1 MNKLNSG
8 KEIVMPILFERAGL
22 IHPDIYPDEGW
33 LFIQEEKIKDFGCG
47 QPPAELRDVVTGK
60 VSQVDLKGNL
70 LGPGWIDIHIH
81 GARGH
86 DIMDGSRQA
95 LAAIS
100 DFKLQQGVTGFL
112 ATPLTA
118 GPEKIARVLQ
128 SIRKYTREN
137 PSSNLLGVHLEGPF
151 LNRERAGAQNP
162 EHIRNFSREIFQR
175 WLAILGKSLKIVT
188 LAPER
193 PGAEKL
199 LEVLQQKG
207 IVAAAGHTRAD
218 YDTMQQAFSRGIS
231 HASHLF
237 NGMLSLHHRQPGT
250 VGAFLDNC
258 QATVELIADGI
269 HLHPAILRL
278 VTRVKPRDKV
288 ILVTDAMRAAGMPE
302 GLYELGGLEVEIAG
316 GEARLADSGQLAGST
331 ITMKEAVKK
340 IFQETELTLP
350 EAWRLASLNPAER
363 IGLAESTGSLAVGK
377 RADLVIMSPDWKIEA
392 VWQRGVLSAGN
403 I

>member
-1 MNKLNSG
+1 M
-8 KEIVMPILFERAGL
+8 VMPILFERAGL
-22 IHPDIYPDEGW
+22 IHPDIYPEEGW
-33 LFIQEEKIKDFGCG
+33 LIIKNEEIEDFGCG
-47 QPPAELRDVVTGK
+47 QPPVDLREAVAGK
-60 VSQVDLKGNL
+60 GSRVDLKGSL
-70 LGPGWIDIHIH
+70 LGPGWIDIHVH

-86 DIMDGSRQA
+86 DVMDGSRQA
-95 LAAIS
+95 LSAIS

-118 GPEKIARVLQ
+118 GPEKLARVLKN
-128 SIRKYTREN
+128 IRKYTREN
-137 PSSNLLGVHLEGPF
+137 PGSNLLGVHLEGPF
-151 LNRERAGAQNP
+151 LNREKAGAQNP

-175 WLAILGKSLKIVT
+175 WLDILGKSLKIVT

-193 PGAEKL
+193 PGAGEL
-199 LEVLQQKG
+199 LEILQQKG

-218 YDTMQQAFSRGIS
+218 YETMQQAFSRGLS

-237 NGMLSLHHRQPGT
+237 NGMLGLHHRQPGT
-250 VGAFLDNC
+250 VGAFLDSS
-258 QATVELIADGI
+258 QVTVELIADGI

-278 VTRVKPRDKV
+278 TTRVKPREKV

-302 GLYELGGLEVEIAG
+302 GRYELSGLEVEISG
-316 GEARLADSGQLAGST
+316 GEARLVDSGQQAGST

-350 EAWRLASLNPAER
+350 EAWRLASLNPAEK
-363 IGLAESTGSLAVGK
+363 IGLAERTGSLAAGK
-377 RADLVIMSPDWKIEA
+377 RADLIIMSPDWKIEA
-392 VWQRGVLSAGN
+392 VWHRGVLSAGN